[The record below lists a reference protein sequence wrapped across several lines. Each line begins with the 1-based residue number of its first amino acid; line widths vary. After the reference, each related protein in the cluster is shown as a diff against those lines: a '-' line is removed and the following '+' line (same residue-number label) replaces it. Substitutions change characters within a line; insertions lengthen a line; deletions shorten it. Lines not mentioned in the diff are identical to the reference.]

1 VGCEVSTGVRV
12 VPSSCC
18 VQRATTSAVCGRLA
32 KKGLLLI
39 SSAEFIT
46 YARSKCR

>member
-1 VGCEVSTGVRV
+1 MKFRLEFVLFRRRV
-12 VPSSCC
+12 ACSVLS
-18 VQRATTSAVCGRLA
+18 ATSAVCGRLA